1 MVAATSTSLPCAWSC
16 ASATAPKPDAKRPN
30 TITKFPGPQPS
41 SGRSA
46 NPSIPASQAASRL
59 CTLGLCRCT
68 LPAYATAPR
77 ADHRSGDRGI
87 STVAPR
93 SGSTNRAPSPAT
105 PTASTAS
112 TTNAADRRRPL
123 ANHANPSAAPARNI
137 VAPGAAPC
145 IHPRT
150 AKPAA
155 SPALTSMYAP
165 R

>member
-1 MVAATSTSLPCAWSC
+1 M
-16 ASATAPKPDAKRPN
+16 
-30 TITKFPGPQPS
+30 
-41 SGRSA
+41 
-46 NPSIPASQAASRL
+46 
-59 CTLGLCRCT
+59 
-68 LPAYATAPR
+68 
-77 ADHRSGDRGI
+77 
-87 STVAPR
+87 APR
-93 SGSTNRAPSPAT
+93 SESTNRAPSPAT

-123 ANHANPSAAPARNI
+123 ANHANPSAAAAATLHPSAAPVRNI

-150 AKPAA
+150 AKPTA